1 MDPDLRLRRHGRETL
16 ATGAALLAL
25 MLASLGSAYLR
36 LGAFNVVAGLAIA
49 AIKAALV
56 LWLFMRLRDAP
67 ALIRFVAAIGFA
79 VWAVLVV
86 LTGLDYETRVQPPAP
101 VQRPLQLVPLPAAS
115 EPAAASGVRGSFSP
129 ASP

>member
-1 MDPDLRLRRHGRETL
+1 MDPDPRLRRHGRETL

-25 MLASLGSAYLR
+25 MFASLGSAYLR

-79 VWAVLVV
+79 LWAVLVV
-86 LTGLDYETRVQPPAP
+86 LTGLDYETREQAPAT
-101 VQRPLQLVPLPAAS
+101 VQRPLQLVTVPAAS
-115 EPAAASGVRGSFSP
+115 KPAAA
-129 ASP
+129 A

>member
-1 MDPDLRLRRHGRETL
+1 MDPDPRLRRQGRETL

-25 MLASLGSAYLR
+25 MFASLGSSYLR
-36 LGAFNVVAGLAIA
+36 LGAFNVVAGLVIA

-79 VWAVLVV
+79 LWAVLVV
-86 LTGLDYETRVQPPAP
+86 LTGLDYETRAQSPAT
-101 VQRPLQLVPLPAAS
+101 VQRPLQLVPVPAAS
-115 EPAAASGVRGSFSP
+115 QPTGAAAPLSSARP
-129 ASP
+129 